1 MSRSQAEAWLLFIG
15 EIFEKGKIKILEER
29 KRYDMKRTILILGII
44 VIALGGCTL
53 QKESNQMLENIVTQE
68 VPNDIHTDLHT
79 LPQEIQDIIYR
90 DGTFFDVESQ
100 KQYTKKSY
108 KVQNLENIMQE
119 TKWGK
124 YLICDFDEDG
134 EQELVVRLQ
143 NMEGYCLDTKVFDK
157 QENMVYAYSF
167 VYRGFLHVYEDGGIY
182 GASAADQFMIYKVKF
197 DKNKQE
203 ETIILDKTSEETK
216 SGQFE
221 KVWYV
226 KGKRVTEEEFNK
238 FLDEYWDRDKNSD
251 IPWNYSGIDNQLW
264 QMELAKI
271 PVQKKDKVVYN
282 IDVTGDGTEDTII
295 VDSSKTKRL
304 WNKKVVISVEE
315 SDGNEIWREEMEV
328 SEKDIAY
335 YLCKENEKY
344 YLLRYIPEFI
354 EGRGNYSFEVFNLN
368 EKGEELVYSD
378 NITFKTYVEEKYD
391 RNFSSSDMS
400 CFRDNLN
407 RYLSNGILLLGIED
421 GEVKYSTETKA
432 FTYQEDY
439 KKIIPSD
446 IQKAD
451 EYVNNQLDLME
462 ERILEE
468 GKIDNYYMR

>member
-1 MSRSQAEAWLLFIG
+1 MKKCIVAFCAI
-15 EIFEKGKIKILEER
+15 IMILSS
-29 KRYDMKRTILILGII
+29 
-44 VIALGGCTL
+44 CTL
-53 QKESNQMLENIVTQE
+53 QENATTDNLYGELRLGESSLYE
-68 VPNDIHTDLHT
+68 DLSP
-79 LPQEIQDIIYR
+79 LPQEIQDIIYNNA
-90 DGTFFDVESQ
+90 TFFDVESQ
-100 KQYTKKSY
+100 KQYTKESY
-108 KVQNLENIMQE
+108 KVTDNEELNQQLQWSEYMVF
-119 TKWGK
+119 
-124 YLICDFDEDG
+124 DFDDDG
-134 EQELVVRLQ
+134 EKELVV
-143 NMEGYCLDTKVFDK
+143 MLDVGGGDPFVRVFDK
-157 QENMVYAYSF
+157 QEDMVYAYPF

-446 IQKAD
+446 IQKTD

>member
-1 MSRSQAEAWLLFIG
+1 MKKCIVAFCAI
-15 EIFEKGKIKILEER
+15 IMILSS
-29 KRYDMKRTILILGII
+29 
-44 VIALGGCTL
+44 CTL
-53 QKESNQMLENIVTQE
+53 QENATIDNLYGELRLGESSLYE
-68 VPNDIHTDLHT
+68 DLSP
-79 LPQEIQDIIYR
+79 LPQEIQDIIYNNA
-90 DGTFFDVESQ
+90 TFFDVESQ
-100 KQYTKKSY
+100 KQYAKESY
-108 KVQNLENIMQE
+108 KVTDNEELNQQLQWSEYMVF
-119 TKWGK
+119 
-124 YLICDFDEDG
+124 DFDDDG
-134 EQELVVRLQ
+134 EKELVV
-143 NMEGYCLDTKVFDK
+143 MLDVGGGDPFVRVFDK
-157 QENMVYAYSF
+157 QEDMVYAYPF

-315 SDGNEIWREEMEV
+315 FDGNEIWREEMEV

-407 RYLSNGILLLGIED
+407 RYLSNAILLLGIED

-468 GKIDNYYMR
+468 SKIDNYYMR

>member
-1 MSRSQAEAWLLFIG
+1 MKKCIVAFCAI
-15 EIFEKGKIKILEER
+15 IMILSS
-29 KRYDMKRTILILGII
+29 
-44 VIALGGCTL
+44 CTL
-53 QKESNQMLENIVTQE
+53 QENATTDNLYGELRLGESSLYE
-68 VPNDIHTDLHT
+68 DLSP
-79 LPQEIQDIIYR
+79 LPQEIQDIIYNNA
-90 DGTFFDVESQ
+90 TFFDVESQ
-100 KQYTKKSY
+100 KQYTKESY
-108 KVQNLENIMQE
+108 KVTDNEELNQQLQWSEYMVF
-119 TKWGK
+119 
-124 YLICDFDEDG
+124 DFDDDG
-134 EQELVVRLQ
+134 EKELVV
-143 NMEGYCLDTKVFDK
+143 MLDVGGGDPFVRVFDK
-157 QENMVYAYSF
+157 QEDMVYAYPF

-407 RYLSNGILLLGIED
+407 RYFIKWNFIAR
-421 GEVKYSTETKA
+421 Y
-432 FTYQEDY
+432 
-439 KKIIPSD
+439 
-446 IQKAD
+446 
-451 EYVNNQLDLME
+451 
-462 ERILEE
+462 
-468 GKIDNYYMR
+468 